1 MTSFHIAANERRKI
15 IKHERSSFFDNND
28 HSDASESCKQNW
40 IRLPTWPN
48 PMNHFEKRKTIQ
60 RTELKHAN
68 NLKKK
73 KRNSE
78 LTSGVRM
85 KLLLLC
91 LKKNATKLLFFP
103 FTRSDPKE
111 ELSPRQSIILGQ
123 VSVSRNVRIRQ
134 SWNNLS
140 QLKRNQK
147 RKCQFLPSYTLYL

>member
-28 HSDASESCKQNW
+28 HSDASDSCKQNW

-73 KRNSE
+73 KKRNSE

-91 LKKNATKLLFFP
+91 LKEMQQNCFFFLLPEAIQKKN
-103 FTRSDPKE
+103 
-111 ELSPRQSIILGQ
+111 
-123 VSVSRNVRIRQ
+123 SVHDNR
-134 SWNNLS
+134 
-140 QLKRNQK
+140 
-147 RKCQFLPSYTLYL
+147 

>member
-73 KRNSE
+73 K
-78 LTSGVRM
+78 
-85 KLLLLC
+85 
-91 LKKNATKLLFFP
+91 KKFRIDFRGTN
-103 FTRSDPKE
+103 E
-111 ELSPRQSIILGQ
+111 II
-123 VSVSRNVRIRQ
+123 VIV
-134 SWNNLS
+134 
-140 QLKRNQK
+140 
-147 RKCQFLPSYTLYL
+147 

>member
-73 KRNSE
+73 KKFRIDFRGTNE
-78 LTSGVRM
+78 IIVLDVFKKM
-85 KLLLLC
+85 QQNCFFFLLPEAIQ
-91 LKKNATKLLFFP
+91 KKN
-103 FTRSDPKE
+103 
-111 ELSPRQSIILGQ
+111 
-123 VSVSRNVRIRQ
+123 SVHDNR
-134 SWNNLS
+134 
-140 QLKRNQK
+140 
-147 RKCQFLPSYTLYL
+147 

>member
-15 IKHERSSFFDNND
+15 IKHERSSFFDNN
-28 HSDASESCKQNW
+28 DASESCKQNW

-85 KLLLLC
+85 KLLLLTC
-91 LKKNATKLLFFP
+91 LKRMKQNCFFFLLPEAIQKKN
-103 FTRSDPKE
+103 
-111 ELSPRQSIILGQ
+111 
-123 VSVSRNVRIRQ
+123 SVHDNR
-134 SWNNLS
+134 
-140 QLKRNQK
+140 
-147 RKCQFLPSYTLYL
+147 

>member
-73 KRNSE
+73 KKKFRIDFRGTNE
-78 LTSGVRM
+78 IIVIVF
-85 KLLLLC
+85 
-91 LKKNATKLLFFP
+91 KKNATKLLFFP